1 MPSSGFGY
9 ANSKDY
15 MVHLHRQRLLQF
27 RSGLNNSYNQARSQ
41 ILIKTTKMTHNQTY
55 AIIIEDN
62 CQKSSPFP
70 ALGSKGENVVV
81 ETGVRKLIMARNHT
95 RLSLL

>member
-1 MPSSGFGY
+1 
-9 ANSKDY
+9 
-15 MVHLHRQRLLQF
+15 
-27 RSGLNNSYNQARSQ
+27 
-41 ILIKTTKMTHNQTY
+41 MTHNQTY

-70 ALGSKGENVVV
+70 ALGSKGDNVVV